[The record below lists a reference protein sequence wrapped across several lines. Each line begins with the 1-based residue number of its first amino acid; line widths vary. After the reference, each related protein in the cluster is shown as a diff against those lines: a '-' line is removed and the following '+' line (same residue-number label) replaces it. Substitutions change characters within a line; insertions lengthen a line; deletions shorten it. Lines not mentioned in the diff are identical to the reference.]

1 MELINRTIASQI
13 LESLVPNKVVVLVGP
28 RRVGKTVLIEQLVN
42 SIGEPY
48 LLLNGE
54 DFAVREI
61 LARRTVQNY
70 INLLGGR
77 RVLLI
82 DEAQKIPDIGNILK
96 LMVDQIKGLRLLVTG
111 SSAFDIQNYT
121 GEPLTGRKITF
132 NLYALSEEELNQTES
147 IFEKKDNLYKRLVY
161 GNYPE
166 LIQLSGDKQKENY
179 LREIVNS
186 YLLKDILAFENIRN
200 SDKILDLLRLIAFQ
214 IGKEVSLQELGN
226 QLDMSKNTVDKYL
239 DLLSKVY
246 VIHKVR
252 GFSRNLRKEITKNS
266 RWYFLDNGLR
276 NILVANVNPIS
287 ARNDIG
293 MLWENYVISERI
305 KFQRYHQLTVNNYF
319 WRTYD
324 QQEIDW
330 VEEHGGRLY
339 GYEMKWNPG
348 KRPKAP
354 ISWEKSYPDSDF
366 QVIHPDNYLDWITPP
381 VSL

>member
-200 SDKILDLLRLIAFQ
+200 SDKILDLLRHIAFQ

-252 GFSRNLRKEITKNS
+252 GFSRKLRKEITKNS